1 MGLIIQVPPGP
12 PTHTSPLLYRAKYM
26 INLCALI
33 MCDCLAR
40 CRCDWLCS
48 WSVQCLHNTSTLI
61 KPKLSDEHIS
71 HYRTVSTEVTHETSD
86 SHNVHRALL
95 SSKPTGLCVIMT
107 MNKHWLIS
115 FILKTTCML
124 HSQCML
130 FACVGVSIP
139 LQYCMSSS
147 TSYTLFGVTE
157 MLDSM

>member
-1 MGLIIQVPPGP
+1 MGLIIHVPPSP

-40 CRCDWLCS
+40 CQCDWLCS
-48 WSVQCLHNTSTLI
+48 WSVQCLHNISTL
-61 KPKLSDEHIS
+61 KPNCHWCTYIS
-71 HYRTVSTEVTHETSD
+71 HYRTVSMEVTHETSD
-86 SHNVHRALL
+86 SHNVHGALL
-95 SSKPTGLCVIMT
+95 SSKPTWLCVIMT
-107 MNKHWLIS
+107 MNKRWLIS
-115 FILKTTCML
+115 FILKTTCTL
-124 HSQCML
+124 RSQCTP